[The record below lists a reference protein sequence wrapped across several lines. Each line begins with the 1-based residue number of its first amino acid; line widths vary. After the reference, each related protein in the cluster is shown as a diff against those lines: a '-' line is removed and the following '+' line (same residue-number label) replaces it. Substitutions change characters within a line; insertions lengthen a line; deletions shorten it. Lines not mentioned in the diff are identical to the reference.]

1 MMRQTILLM
10 GLFVCTF
17 FSVNAQIST
26 DEEPVSFREGK
37 IPSRFSVSQDIR
49 TMPALDMNRIEQ
61 EDAKDEANGLPPRF
75 GYPHEVSL
83 NLENSGRWQELS
95 NGDRLWQLT
104 IRCPQALS
112 INLLYDK
119 FWLPEGGKFF
129 VYTTDRKHSIGA
141 FTSINNK
148 GGRDNV
154 QGFATGLLYGDEV
167 TLEYYQPKQV
177 AEQAIIS
184 IAYVVQ
190 GYRYIELPGDVATR
204 DFGGSQNCHV
214 NINCPEGRN
223 WQREKNA
230 VAMIL
235 VNGIRYCT
243 GSLINTT
250 ANDNRPLLL
259 TADHC
264 LGIKYDAINNPI
276 LNHWS
281 FWWHYEAPG
290 CDKISKDLTMLM
302 TSGATVLAN
311 DAESDFALLELRE
324 DPRDKTGV
332 IPYYLGWD
340 RSGNPGT
347 GGVGIHHPSGD
358 LKKISTYTITPTS
371 TDYCGSSTNSSS
383 SHWRVLWSATAT
395 NHGVTERGSSGS
407 PLLNN
412 NHQIIGQLHGGYSN
426 CSTYVYNNKKYGP
439 NEPDWYGKFSTSWNG
454 YNVSDFRRRLKD
466 WLDPISKNPQTWNG
480 MGIMKN
486 SSPSLFGPT
495 VICNQEMYTM
505 LNLPSGASVLWSTSN
520 NNLQLVYGQG
530 TRNAVFSKRNKG
542 QSTIRAQ
549 VTINGRTINS
559 DKIDIWV
566 GEPDIWGID
575 GYESLPAPGAEFY
588 KAQVQGHTS
597 CIWEC
602 NDKTYCEITPFKSSA
617 VFDFKRAGIYIISA
631 TGVNDCGHS
640 KTVSYTVKVDN
651 RRTFSLFPNPATDVV
666 TLRLTEASGGIQSPQ
681 GQGSLTTKGVTSTYE
696 IQLWNGLTMLK
707 SFKTNQLTFQIP
719 IAGLPAGLYFVRVIK
734 DEQTY
739 TEKLIKN

>member
-1 MMRQTILLM
+1 MRRTILLM
-10 GLFVCTF
+10 SFFICAF
-17 FSVNAQIST
+17 FSANAQIST

-112 INLLYDK
+112 INLLYDR

-264 LGIKYDAINNPI
+264 LGGPANNKIKYDAINNPI

-290 CDKISKDLTMLM
+290 CGNISKDLTMLM
-302 TSGATVLAN
+302 TSGAIVLAN
-311 DAESDFALLELRE
+311 NVQSDFALLELTE
-324 DPRDKTGV
+324 NPRYKRGV
-332 IPYYLGWD
+332 TPYYLGWD
-340 RSGNPGT
+340 YTERIRA
-347 GGVGIHHPSGD
+347 GGVCIHHPNGD
-358 LKKISTYTITPTS
+358 VKKISTYTMTPKS
-371 TDYCGSSTNSSS
+371 ESDN
-383 SHWRVLWSATAT
+383 WSVIWGATKNN
-395 NHGVTERGSSGS
+395 NHGVTEGGSSGA
-407 PLLNN
+407 PLLSSD
-412 NHQIIGQLHGGYSN
+412 HKVIGQLYGGFSRCTSYLN
-426 CSTYVYNNKKYGP
+426 YGP
-439 NEPDWYGKFSTSWNG
+439 NEPDYFGKFSTSWTGRGNPD
-454 YNVSDFRRRLKD
+454 SRRRLKD
-466 WLDPISKNPQTWNG
+466 WLDPLKTGSQTLNGIGAITPVIS
-480 MGIMKN
+480 
-486 SSPSLFGPT
+486 GPNIVCGQATYT
-495 VICNQEMYTM
+495 VKY
-505 LNLPSGASVLWSTSN
+505 LPSGSTVQWSASN
-520 NNLQLVYGQG
+520 GNMQLVSGQG
-530 TRNAVFSKRNKG
+530 TNMAVFQKRDMSRETLIKATINPSGLTATYRVCGGSPTFPFDIIGMENNKRLVANAVYDFEVSDPWNSDYVQWAVEGGEILRGQGTPYVTVRIARCCTFRIQANKRNSCG
-542 QSTIRAQ
+542 WSFPYSE
-549 VTINGRTINS
+549 NGS
-559 DKIDIWV
+559 
-566 GEPDIWGID
+566 
-575 GYESLPAPGAEFY
+575 
-588 KAQVQGHTS
+588 
-597 CIWEC
+597 
-602 NDKTYCEITPFKSSA
+602 
-617 VFDFKRAGIYIISA
+617 IIS
-631 TGVNDCGHS
+631 
-640 KTVSYTVKVDN
+640 
-651 RRTFSLFPNPATDVV
+651 RTFTLSPNPATDVV
-666 TLRLTEASGGIQSPQ
+666 TLRLTECNDEGHLSA
-681 GQGSLTTKGVTSTYE
+681 QGSLATRNVYE
-696 IQLWNGLTMLK
+696 IQLWNGVTMLK
-707 SFKTNQLTFQIP
+707 SFKTNQVTFQISLS
-719 IAGLPAGLYFVRVIK
+719 GLPIGLYFVRVIK
-734 DEQTY
+734 DGQMY
-739 TEKLIKN
+739 SEKIIKN